1 MKRKTKAAVL
11 FISGQS
17 NAHAHGQLLREA
29 DRITQPLH
37 NVFSL
42 DREPNQS
49 FAISDVV
56 WSGFTTAGKNLGE
69 SQDHTASFAYFF
81 ARLWQSAVDGG
92 ARLPD
97 LYIVQMSVG
106 SQGIVN
112 GMWNPDWER
121 VMIPGPLGTVN
132 ISLFPWAMQVNR
144 LALKNL
150 QSRGMEPEV
159 IGWHWLGCEQDL
171 WDEVFLRADLRQRY
185 DAFFD
190 SMLESMGGECP
201 TCLYK
206 LYLENFCREH
216 GISCAGNDAINRE
229 LLRQCRR
236 HPCMTLVRAVDS
248 PYWDPPHPHLG
259 VFAPDDGHYLAEVQ
273 KWYAGRFFNE
283 VYTSC
288 R

>member
-1 MKRKTKAAVL
+1 MKQKTKAAVL

-17 NAHAHGQLLREA
+17 NAHAHGQRLRESE
-29 DRITQPLH
+29 RITQPLR

-49 FAISDVV
+49 FGIADVV

-69 SQDHTASFAYFF
+69 IQDHTASLAYYFAL
-81 ARLWQSAVDGG
+81 LWQNAVNGG
-92 ARLPD
+92 ESLPD

-112 GMWNPDWER
+112 GMWNPDRER

-144 LALKNL
+144 LALTNL
-150 QSRGMEPEV
+150 EKQGLEPEV

-171 WDEVFLRADLRQRY
+171 WDGAYLRADLRQRY
-185 DAFFD
+185 DDFFD
-190 SMLESMGGECP
+190 AMLASMGGTCP
-201 TCLYK
+201 AFLYK

-216 GISCAGNDAINRE
+216 GIPGEGNDTINRE
-229 LLRQCRR
+229 LLRQCGR
-236 HPCMTLVRAVDS
+236 HPRMTLVRAEDS
-248 PYWDPPHPHLG
+248 PYWDPSLPHLG
-259 VFAPDDGHYLAEVQ
+259 IFAPDDGHYLAGVQ

-283 VYTSC
+283 VYSSC
-288 R
+288 K